1 MGLFLAAAEMR
12 DNFGYRH
19 LPQDFLFSELC
30 LMLPLWLLL
39 ESDLL
44 SLHTKRARVALP
56 LGLLSVLYELAKGRS
71 LKSTRFGWGVYTP
84 GK

>member
-1 MGLFLAAAEMR
+1 
-12 DNFGYRH
+12 
-19 LPQDFLFSELC
+19 
-30 LMLPLWLLL
+30 MLPLWLLL

-56 LGLLSVLYELAKGRS
+56 LGLRSVPYELGKSRS
-71 LKSTRFGWGVYTP
+71 LKGTRFGWGVFTP